1 MVLYSVDVQL
11 VATIYEPAEAMA
23 IAAVKALPA
32 DLDMVEIRFD
42 AFGGRDPEPFRRV
55 TTKPL
60 ILTNR
65 GGDPIDADFGLIDVE
80 YGHKVKD
87 PRRTVLSFHDFE
99 RMPDLKPLID
109 AMTAFGCAHTKIA
122 VTPKTLAE
130 NEQLIA
136 GIRPGM
142 TMIGMGERGLYSRI
156 LAPFFGSELFF
167 AGNAAPGQLSLD
179 RAQAIYGD
187 RKIRRPEKIFAIA
200 GNPAGQSMSPSTHNP
215 LFRNKGVSGAYTI
228 ASFESFDEIADAFA
242 DGRIAGLSVTAPF
255 KENAF
260 TFAKRIGA
268 DVRRNAE
275 EARAANTLVQTRRG
289 VIADNTD
296 VTGFERLISNAR
308 RAAVVG
314 AGGTS
319 RAALVA
325 LRRKG
330 IEATVFNRTPREGT
344 RPLGELQRFDGDLVI
359 DTLPPGVQ
367 VAMPRGVKIIAAAYD
382 RGGLALFQEQALPQN
397 ALFLEAFR

>member
-1 MVLYSVDVQL
+1 M
-11 VATIYEPAEAMA
+11 ATIYEPSEAKA
-23 IAAVKALPA
+23 IAAVKALPG
-32 DLDMVEIRFD
+32 DLDMIEIRFD
-42 AFGGRDPEPFRRV
+42 AFGGRNPEPFRSI
-55 TTKPL
+55 TTNPM

-80 YGHKVKD
+80 YGREVKD
-87 PRRTVLSFHDFE
+87 PGRTVLSFHDFE
-99 RMPDLKPLID
+99 KMPDLKPLIEG
-109 AMTAFGCAHTKIA
+109 MTGCAHTKIA
-122 VTPKTLAE
+122 VTPRTLAE

-136 GIRPGM
+136 AIRPGL
-142 TMIGMGERGLYSRI
+142 TVIGMGERGLYSRI

-167 AGNAAPGQLSLD
+167 AGNAAPGQLSLE

-187 RKIRRPEKIFAIA
+187 RKLKRPEKIFAIA
-200 GNPAGQSMSPSTHNP
+200 GNPAGHSMSPPTHNP
-215 LFRNKGVSGAYTI
+215 MFRNKGVNAAYTI
-228 ASFESFDEIADAFA
+228 ASFESFDEIADAFVG
-242 DGRIAGLSVTAPF
+242 GRIAGLSVTAPF

-260 TFAKRIGA
+260 ALAKKIGA
-268 DVRRNAE
+268 GIRRNAE
-275 EARAANTLVQTRRG
+275 EAGSVNTLVRTRSG

-296 VTGFERLISNAR
+296 VTGFERLIPNAR

-330 IEATVFNRTPREGT
+330 IEAIVYNRTPRVGT

-367 VAMPRGVKIIAAAYD
+367 VEMPRGLRVIAAAYD

-397 ALFLEAFR
+397 ELFLEAFR

>member
-1 MVLYSVDVQL
+1 
-11 VATIYEPAEAMA
+11 VATIYEPSEAKA
-23 IAAVKALPA
+23 IAAVKALPG
-32 DLDMVEIRFD
+32 DLDMIEIRFD
-42 AFGGRDPEPFRRV
+42 AFGGRNPEPFRSI
-55 TTKPL
+55 TTKPM

-80 YGHKVKD
+80 YGREVKD
-87 PRRTVLSFHDFE
+87 PGRTVLSFHDFE
-99 RMPDLKPLID
+99 KMPDLKPLIEG
-109 AMTAFGCAHTKIA
+109 MTGCAHTKIA
-122 VTPKTLAE
+122 VTPRTLAE

-136 GIRPGM
+136 AIRPGL
-142 TMIGMGERGLYSRI
+142 TVIGMGERGLYSRI

-167 AGNAAPGQLSLD
+167 AGNAAPGQLSLE

-187 RKIRRPEKIFAIA
+187 RKLKRPEKIFAIA
-200 GNPAGQSMSPSTHNP
+200 GNPAGHSMSPPTHNP
-215 LFRNKGVSGAYTI
+215 MFRNKGVNAAYTI
-228 ASFESFDEIADAFA
+228 ASFESFDEIADAFVG
-242 DGRIAGLSVTAPF
+242 GRIAGLSVTAPF

-260 TFAKRIGA
+260 AFAKKIGA
-268 DVRRNAE
+268 GIRRNAE
-275 EARAANTLVQTRRG
+275 EAGSVNTLVRTRSG

-296 VTGFERLISNAR
+296 VTGFERLIPNAR

-330 IEATVFNRTPREGT
+330 IEAIVYNRTPRVGT

-367 VAMPRGVKIIAAAYD
+367 VEMPRGLRVIAAAYD

-397 ALFLEAFR
+397 ELFLEAFR

>member
-11 VATIYEPAEAMA
+11 VATIYEPAEAKA
-23 IAAVKALPA
+23 IAAVEALPA

-42 AFGGRDPEPFRRV
+42 AFGGRDAEPFRNV

-80 YGHKVKD
+80 FGRKVKD
-87 PRRTVLSFHDFE
+87 PQRTVLSFHHFE
-99 RMPDLKPLID
+99 RMPGLGPLID
-109 AMTAFGCAHTKIA
+109 AMSGCAHTKIA

-136 GIRPGM
+136 AIRPGL

-167 AGNAAPGQLSLD
+167 AGNAAPGQLSLE

-187 RKIRRPEKIFAIA
+187 RKIKRPEKIFAIA
-200 GNPAGQSMSPSTHNP
+200 GNPAGHSMSPSTHNP
-215 LFRNKGVSGAYTI
+215 LFRNRGVSAAYTI
-228 ASFESFDEIADAFA
+228 ASFERFDEIAKAFE

-255 KENAF
+255 KEDAF
-260 TFAKRIGA
+260 AFAKKIGA
-268 DVRRNAE
+268 DIRRNAA
-275 EARAANTLVQTRRG
+275 EAGSVNTLVRTPSG

-296 VTGFERLISNAR
+296 VTGFERLIPDAR

-330 IEATVFNRTPREGT
+330 IEAIVYNRTPREGT
-344 RPLGELQRFDGDLVI
+344 RPLGELERFDGDLVI
-359 DTLPPGVQ
+359 NTLPPGVQ
-367 VAMPRGVKIIAAAYD
+367 VAMPRGVKVIAAAYD
-382 RGGLALFQEQALPQN
+382 RGGLELFQEQALPQN
-397 ALFLEAFR
+397 ELFLEAFR

>member
-1 MVLYSVDVQL
+1 
-11 VATIYEPAEAMA
+11 
-23 IAAVKALPA
+23 
-32 DLDMVEIRFD
+32 
-42 AFGGRDPEPFRRV
+42 
-55 TTKPL
+55 
-60 ILTNR
+60 
-65 GGDPIDADFGLIDVE
+65 
-80 YGHKVKD
+80 
-87 PRRTVLSFHDFE
+87 
-99 RMPDLKPLID
+99 
-109 AMTAFGCAHTKIA
+109 

-136 GIRPGM
+136 AIRPGL

-167 AGNAAPGQLSLD
+167 AGNAAPGQLSLE

-187 RKIRRPEKIFAIA
+187 RKIKRPEKIFAIA
-200 GNPAGQSMSPSTHNP
+200 GNPAGHSMSPSTHNP
-215 LFRNKGVSGAYTI
+215 LFRNRGVSAAYTI
-228 ASFESFDEIADAFA
+228 ASFERFDEIAKAFE

-255 KENAF
+255 KEDAF
-260 TFAKRIGA
+260 AFAKKIGA
-268 DVRRNAE
+268 DVRRNAA
-275 EARAANTLVQTRRG
+275 EAGSVNTLVRTPSG

-296 VTGFERLISNAR
+296 VTGFERLIPNAR

-330 IEATVFNRTPREGT
+330 IEAIVYNRTLRDGT

-367 VAMPRGVKIIAAAYD
+367 VEMPRGVKIIAAAYD

-397 ALFLEAFR
+397 ELFLEAFR